1 MEGNTG
7 HYGSRKGFVG
17 IAKGESDDLWVRGEV
32 LGHCFDGR
40 RRPRNDHVARGGVT
54 GGVLL

>member
-1 MEGNTG
+1 MEGNTC
-7 HYGSRKGFVG
+7 HYCSRKGFVG